1 MWGRVGKIAAV
12 LSESILA
19 NVCCAGG
26 GGAFSASCS
35 SAMWNHDVRALACL
49 RPPWALAFDRLTV
62 ARRPAE

>member
-1 MWGRVGKIAAV
+1 MSGRVGKIAAV
-12 LSESILA
+12 RSRRVA
-19 NVCCAGG
+19 VCCADG

-49 RPPWALAFDRLTV
+49 RPPWALAFDRLTE